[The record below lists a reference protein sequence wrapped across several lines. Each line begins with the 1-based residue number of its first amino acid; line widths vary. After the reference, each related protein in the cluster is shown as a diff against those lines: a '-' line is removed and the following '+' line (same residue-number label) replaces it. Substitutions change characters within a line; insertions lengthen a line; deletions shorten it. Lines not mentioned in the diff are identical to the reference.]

1 MSYSISYFN
10 FIVWRSVL
18 DNKLLLKSTELS
30 TSNMFLNVLEFLKEK
45 KMQSL
50 SYFFKILMRILYT
63 SFI

>member
-30 TSNMFLNVLEFLKEK
+30 TGNMFLNVLDFLKEK
-45 KMQSL
+45 KMQSI
-50 SYFFKILMRILYT
+50 SSFF
-63 SFI
+63 